1 MMGMKAPDHPIKKR
15 ISLVL
20 HRISMILVLKSK
32 LGCALFKIKE
42 NLKLNNKFC
51 SIVWKKS
58 SVFCFGTPVG
68 TDIGS
73 NSIPSEY
80 KKSNL
85 EVSHVYVW

>member
-1 MMGMKAPDHPIKKR
+1 
-15 ISLVL
+15 
-20 HRISMILVLKSK
+20 MILVLKSK

-42 NLKLNNKFC
+42 NFKLNNKLF
-51 SIVWKKS
+51 ILQFGKKS

-73 NSIPSEY
+73 KSIPSEY

-85 EVSHVYVW
+85 EVSHVYVL